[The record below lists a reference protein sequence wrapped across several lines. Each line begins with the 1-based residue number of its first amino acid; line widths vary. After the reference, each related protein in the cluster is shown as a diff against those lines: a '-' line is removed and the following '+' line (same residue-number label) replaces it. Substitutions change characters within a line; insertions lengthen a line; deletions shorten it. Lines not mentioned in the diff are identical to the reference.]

1 MLEYFIYHYG
11 TQIIAVILCA
21 IFGCLG
27 YAVKQLATK
36 YINDDTKRS
45 IARDAMLFVEQ
56 VWKTIHGADKLAKA
70 LEIAEA
76 LLKKKGIDF
85 DAEEMQILIEAAVAE
100 FNKTFKSTPLT
111 EESTADAVRRV
122 VSE

>member
-11 TQIIAVILCA
+11 TQIIAAILCA

-27 YAVKQLATK
+27 YAIKQLATK
-36 YINDDTKRS
+36 YVNDDTKRS
-45 IARDAMLFVEQ
+45 IEQ
-56 VWKTIHGADKLAKA
+56 VWKTIHGADKLSKA
-70 LEIAEA
+70 LEVAEA

-111 EESTADAVRRV
+111 EESTADAARRV